1 MKIGILREGK
11 VPADRRVALL
21 PEQCAQVLRAYPG
34 VEIFVQPSD
43 MRSFSNKEYTDAGLT
58 LKEDLSDCDIL
69 LGIKEVP
76 VHMLIPD
83 KTYLFFSHTLKKQP
97 HNKLLMQAL
106 LEKNIRMIDY
116 EALKNADGQ
125 RIIAFGYFAGIVGV
139 YNAFLL
145 YGKKYKMYELKPAYQ
160 CFDLQEVK
168 QEMKKIKLPPVKI
181 AVTGTGRV
189 AKGAEEMLS
198 QAGVVKV
205 SPEEYLSNNYRY
217 PVYTL
222 LGSSDYHARKDGQG
236 WVSSKDF
243 HENPADYVSTFN
255 RYTSETDILMACAY
269 WDPAAPLLFTFE
281 ELKQPEF
288 RIGLIADIT
297 CDINGSI
304 PSTVKSTNLYDPAYD
319 FNPYTREL
327 EAPFSDLRNITV
339 MAVDN
344 LPTELPRDASRFFGE
359 QLIHNVLP
367 ALLGPDPDKIV
378 AKGTITEKGKL
389 GPNFQYLSDY
399 AYN

>member
-11 VPADRRVALL
+11 IPSDRRVPLL
-21 PEQCAQVLRAYPG
+21 PEQCAQVLKQYPG
-34 VEIFVQPSD
+34 VEIYAQPSD
-43 MRSFSNKEYTDAGLT
+43 IRSFSNKEYTDAGIT

-97 HNKLLMQAL
+97 HNKQLMQAL

-116 EALKNADGQ
+116 EALKNTEGQ

-160 CFDLQEVK
+160 CFDLAEVK
-168 QEMKKIKLPPVKI
+168 AEMKKIKLPALKI

-189 AKGAEEMLS
+189 SVGAVEMLKH
-198 QAGVVKV
+198 AGIQEV
-205 SPEEYLSNNYRY
+205 SPEDYLKNEYRY
-217 PVYTL
+217 PVYTVL
-222 LGSSDYHARKDGQG
+222 ASKDYHAHRDGTP

-243 HENPADYVSTFN
+243 HEHPGAYISTFT
-255 RYTSETDILMACAY
+255 RFASQTDILMACAY
-269 WDPAAPLLFTFE
+269 WDPGAPLLFTFD
-281 ELKQPEF
+281 ELKQPDF

-304 PSTVKSTNLYDPAYD
+304 PSTVKPTNLYDPAYD

-378 AKGTITEKGKL
+378 EKGTITERGTLGK
-389 GPNFQYLSDY
+389 NFQYLSDY
-399 AYN
+399 AFN